1 MFKGGMASMMQKAQK
16 MQEDMQKAQAE
27 IKNLTATGKAAGG
40 AVQVTING
48 EHQATDLQIDEGVM
62 DDKDMLEDLILTAI
76 NDATK
81 QIADSSTAKMQS
93 ATGGMK
99 LPGGMNLPF

>member
-16 MQEDMQKAQAE
+16 MQEDMQQAQAE

-76 NDATK
+76 NDANK
-81 QIADSSTAKMQS
+81 QIDDTSAAKMKG